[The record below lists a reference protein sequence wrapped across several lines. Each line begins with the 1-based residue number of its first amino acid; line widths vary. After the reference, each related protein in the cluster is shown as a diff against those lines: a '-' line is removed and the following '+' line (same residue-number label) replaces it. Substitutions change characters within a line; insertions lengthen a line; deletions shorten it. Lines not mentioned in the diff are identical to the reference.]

1 MEEKDEFLIM
11 EYLGGNQ
18 NSFKLL
24 IDKYTPSIYNYTVR
38 FVGVDQAFDIT
49 QDVFLKVWKN
59 IKKFNKNK
67 SSFKTWIFTITRNTV
82 TDYLRKRKMILFS
95 SLDTEEEI
103 FADTLED
110 QALVQ
115 DEELSKI
122 EDVNL
127 LNSLLEKIPNN
138 YKEVLVLHYQEDM
151 TFDEI
156 GKLLGKPLNT
166 VKSYHRRALSLL
178 REMMK

>member
-11 EYLGGNQ
+11 EYLDGNQ

-24 IDKYTPSIYNYTVR
+24 IDKYTPSIYNYAVR
-38 FVGVDQAFDIT
+38 FVGENESFDVT
-49 QDVFLKVWKN
+49 QDIFLKVWKN
-59 IKKFNKNK
+59 IKKFDKNK
-67 SSFKTWIFTITRNTV
+67 SSFKTWIFTITRNTI
-82 TDYLRKRKMILFS
+82 TDYLRKRKTILFS

-110 QALVQ
+110 QALMQ

-122 EDVNL
+122 EDVNF

-138 YKEVLVLHYQEDM
+138 YKEILILHYQGDM